1 MNKPIRRVAILVM
14 ALFALLYANGTYL
27 MVFQQSSLNAN
38 PLNRRARDE
47 DFAQNRGSIL
57 AGDTPIAYSKPSGD
71 RFKYQRV
78 YPHGKI
84 YAPVTGYFSY
94 DHATTGLENS
104 YNTQLAGTDDSLFV
118 RRMVDLVTNQPPQ
131 GASIQTTINPDVQK
145 AAYDALGNQKGAAVA
160 IDPKTGAVLAMVSK
174 PSFDPN
180 KIASHD
186 VDAANKAYGNAINDP
201 GNPMSNRAAR
211 EIYPP
216 GSTFKLVTASAALQD
231 EGLNPDSMVDSPNRL
246 LLPDTSTYLYNE
258 NRESCGGARIT
269 LTHALD
275 VSCNTAFAQLG
286 LKVGADNLREE
297 ATKYGFGSRHLSDIG
312 GAASVFPDQVDQ
324 AQLALSSIGQY
335 DVAASPLQMAMVSA
349 AIANDGVLMD
359 PYLVSTVR
367 SPDLQVLS
375 RTKPQELDRPLS
387 ADNAAE
393 LKQMMVSVVQNG
405 TGRAAQIPGI
415 GVGGKTGTAQSD
427 PKRKPYAWFTALAP
441 ADDPQIAVAVFV
453 EDADIPREDIA
464 GGALAAPV
472 AKAMI
477 EAAVKR

>member
-14 ALFALLYANGTYL
+14 ALFALLFANGTYL

-57 AGDTPIAYSKPSGD
+57 AGDTAIAYSKPSGD
-71 RFKYQRV
+71 RFKYQRI
-78 YPHGKI
+78 YPYGKM
-84 YAPVTGYFSY
+84 YAPVTGFFSY
-94 DHATTGLENS
+94 DHATTALENS
-104 YNTQLAGTDDSLFV
+104 YNTQLAGTDNSLFV

-131 GASIQTTINPDVQK
+131 GASVQTTINPNVQK
-145 AAYDALGNQKGAAVA
+145 AAYDALGNMKGAAVA
-160 IDPKTGAVLAMVSK
+160 LDPKTGAVLAMVSK

-180 KIASHD
+180 KIADHN
-186 VDAANKAYGNAINDP
+186 VDAANKAYQQAIKDP
-201 GNPMSNRAAR
+201 DNPMSNRAAR

-216 GSTFKLVTASAALQD
+216 GSTFKLVTASAAL
-231 EGLNPDSMVDSPNRL
+231 EKGGLTPDSLVDSPDRL
-246 LLPDTSTYLYNE
+246 LLPNTSTYLYNE
-258 NRESCGGARIT
+258 NHESCGGARIT
-269 LTHALD
+269 MTHALD
-275 VSCNTAFAQLG
+275 VSCNTAFAGIG
-286 LKVGADNLREE
+286 LKLGAESLREE
-297 ATKYGFGSRHLSDIG
+297 ATKFGFGSRHLSDIG
-312 GAASVFPDQVDQ
+312 AAASVFPDQVDQ

-335 DVAASPLQMAMVSA
+335 DVAASPLQMAMVSS

-359 PYLVSTVR
+359 PYIVSAVR

-375 RTKPQELDRPLS
+375 RTQPQELDRPLS
-387 ADNAAE
+387 SENAAK

-405 TGRAAQIPGI
+405 TGTAAQIPGI
-415 GVGGKTGTAQSD
+415 TVGGKTGTAQSD
-427 PKRKPYAWFTALAP
+427 PTRKPYAWFTALAP
-441 ADDPQIAVAVFV
+441 ANDPQIAVAVMV
-453 EDADIPREDIA
+453 EDANIPREDIA